1 MKIILPILN
10 LLLISNVLFAQENFT
25 GQIFSKSK
33 ENLIPLPGVNIYW
46 LNTSIGTISNE
57 EGKFSIPVNNNS
69 KKLIISFIG
78 FQTDTLNV
86 EKQKN
91 LLHVMKESNLGE
103 LDEIEVTERRKI
115 SSKIIFK
122 CSKYN
127 QNK

>member
-10 LLLISNVLFAQENFT
+10 LLLISNVLFAQENFK

-86 EKQKN
+86 EKQ
-91 LLHVMKESNLGE
+91 
-103 LDEIEVTERRKI
+103 R
-115 SSKIIFK
+115 IF
-122 CSKYN
+122 YM
-127 QNK
+127 